1 MAALPPYHRAVSSAS
16 DKSPWVRV
24 AVVVVWAVAFA
35 FVEAMVVYYIRK
47 LFGLQ
52 YHLTYVPADFHFPR
66 AYLPYEQAREAAT
79 MVMLLAVGFLAGRTW
94 WQRFAFWLLAFGVW
108 DIFYYVWLW
117 VLLRWPS
124 SPGTRDLLFLLPN
137 EWWAP
142 VWQPVLVSMRLRR
155 RRRGDPRADAARL
168 TSAASAGAGRGPPSL
183 WADWTGERLGLVQ
196 RTAIGPWAVI
206 AGE

>member
-1 MAALPPYHRAVSSAS
+1 MQKELRRGNPAVSRLIAPGPAPYPRTGDVAMRAPYHRGVSSSS
-16 DKSPWVRV
+16 DKSPWLRF
-24 AVVVVWAVAFA
+24 AVVAVWAVAFA
-35 FVEAMVVYYIRK
+35 FVEAMVVYYLRK

-52 YHLTYVPADFHFPR
+52 YHLTFVPAGFHFPR

-79 MVMLLAVGFLAGRTW
+79 MVTLLAVGLLAGRTW
-94 WQRFAFWLLAFGVW
+94 WQRLAYWLLAFGVW

-142 VWQPVLVSMRLRR
+142 VWQPVL
-155 RRRGDPRADAARL
+155 
-168 TSAASAGAGRGPPSL
+168 ASCVFVAGA
-183 WADWTGERLGLVQ
+183 
-196 RTAIGPWAVI
+196 AVI
-206 AGE
+206 LARTRRA

>member
-1 MAALPPYHRAVSSAS
+1 MQPGPYACTGDADGFAPYHRPVSSAS

-24 AVVVVWAVAFA
+24 AAVVVWAVAFA
-35 FVEAMVVYYIRK
+35 LVEAMVVYYLRK

-52 YHLTYVPADFHFPR
+52 YHLTFVPVDFHFPR

-142 VWQPVLVSMRLRR
+142 VWQPMLASCVFIAVGVLVLLKTRR
-155 RRRGDPRADAARL
+155 A
-168 TSAASAGAGRGPPSL
+168 
-183 WADWTGERLGLVQ
+183 
-196 RTAIGPWAVI
+196 
-206 AGE
+206 

>member
-1 MAALPPYHRAVSSAS
+1 
-16 DKSPWVRV
+16 
-24 AVVVVWAVAFA
+24 
-35 FVEAMVVYYIRK
+35 
-47 LFGLQ
+47 
-52 YHLTYVPADFHFPR
+52 VPADFHFPR

-142 VWQPVLVSMRLRR
+142 VWQPVLVSCVFIAAGVLILLKTRR
-155 RRRGDPRADAARL
+155 A
-168 TSAASAGAGRGPPSL
+168 
-183 WADWTGERLGLVQ
+183 
-196 RTAIGPWAVI
+196 
-206 AGE
+206 

>member
-1 MAALPPYHRAVSSAS
+1 VQPGPYAGTGDADGLAPYHLVVSSAS

-52 YHLTYVPADFHFPR
+52 YHLTFVPADFHFPR

-124 SPGTRDLLFLLPN
+124 SLGTRDLLFLIPN

-142 VWQPVLVSMRLRR
+142 VWQPVLASGGLIAVAVLLLLKTRR
-155 RRRGDPRADAARL
+155 A
-168 TSAASAGAGRGPPSL
+168 
-183 WADWTGERLGLVQ
+183 
-196 RTAIGPWAVI
+196 
-206 AGE
+206 